1 MPRRKFNKSE
11 HYNSGRNSQNIHDN
25 KKCNSLT
32 NSSNSVMITQPVSQQ
47 QGLLL
52 TPQNHSNPVQYGCP
66 QSSTRKSFPPLD
78 TKIINSIGKLEKA
91 ASNKRKKII
100 ELLEKSPESA
110 KDFLI
115 VTKSSKII
123 NFLPSTQKDGLSTIT
138 KASREETSTVQP
150 KGELTPFPKAL
161 PSPNKSRTL
170 SPILDVNL
178 TTLNSFRST
187 PINTSIPHLE
197 STLPLLS
204 PDTSDIEGALK
215 DMSPLQM
222 QDLEEDL
229 EILYSRLKSNSKCIS
244 QDLTTEE
251 EDPNSFHA
259 LAERIR
265 EALSISNPDIN
276 KALSLLDTLQANYL
290 VAEITT
296 VTPVPVKQRS
306 QQINKSFFNMNQS
319 PSSSNHQATT
329 GIHILPP
336 PNSSNYTDNTPPE
349 PIPNP
354 TILLYPTT
362 NSTSNLSEILNEALS
377 PRDFNPTNIK
387 PLRGNGLAISFQTS
401 SQIKQFQSKLEENNN
416 LKSSFSTKL
425 PTKRSPSFIIYNVPN
440 PTKEAV
446 IQEALKTQLNLT
458 NPLNLRFKFK
468 VSSTKT
474 TNWVFEA
481 TTPTLNIIQQVQ
493 KIRIGWSM
501 LKISEFFHF
510 KKCNFCQAF
519 GHTTKDCHRQIP
531 SCSKCADHHLIS
543 DCQSQTFC
551 CINCLESN
559 IFTGSEYSTF
569 HTAKDRSCP
578 FFQDAINKY
587 RATRDYT

>member
-1 MPRRKFNKSE
+1 
-11 HYNSGRNSQNIHDN
+11 
-25 KKCNSLT
+25 
-32 NSSNSVMITQPVSQQ
+32 
-47 QGLLL
+47 
-52 TPQNHSNPVQYGCP
+52 
-66 QSSTRKSFPPLD
+66 
-78 TKIINSIGKLEKA
+78 
-91 ASNKRKKII
+91 
-100 ELLEKSPESA
+100 
-110 KDFLI
+110 DFFI

-123 NFLPSTQKDGLSTIT
+123 NFLPSTQKDGLSTLT
-138 KASREETSTVQP
+138 KASGEETSTVQTKSELSPYP
-150 KGELTPFPKAL
+150 KVL
-161 PSPNKSRTL
+161 PSPNKSRTP

-178 TTLNSFRST
+178 TTLNSFSST

-222 QDLEEDL
+222 QDLEEEEDL
-229 EILYSRLKSNSKCIS
+229 KILYSRLKSNSKCIS
-244 QDLTTEE
+244 QDLATEE

-259 LAERIR
+259 LAEGIR

-290 VAEITT
+290 VAEITK
-296 VTPVPVKQRS
+296 VTPVRVKQRS
-306 QQINKSFFNMNQS
+306 QQNTKSLLRMNQ
-319 PSSSNHQATT
+319 PPFSSDHQATT

-349 PIPNP
+349 PSPNP

-362 NSTSNLSEILNEALS
+362 NLTSNLSEMLNEALS

-416 LKSSFSTKL
+416 LKSSISTKL
-425 PTKRSPSFIIYNVPN
+425 PTKRSPSFILYNVPN
-440 PTKEAV
+440 PTKEAA
-446 IQEALKTQLNLT
+446 IQEALKIQLNLT

-468 VSSTKT
+468 GNSTET

-481 TTPTLNIIQQVQ
+481 TTPTLNLIQQVQ

-543 DCQSQTFC
+543 DCQSQSFC

-559 IFTGSEYSTF
+559 IFTGSEYQTF
-569 HTAKDRSCP
+569 HSAKDRSCP